1 MGCYPYG
8 VQSYE
13 LFFNITQK
21 SVILFIHG
29 GQSSDHRNLS
39 TEHTEGTDRRK
50 LSTELFWKL
59 LRKKSLG
66 EIFFKN
72 GLWPEIYSIQL
83 YWKSKSLNK
92 IFDYNAL
99 FLRVLPWARE
109 TIGLSA
115 RFCLCIKIFRR
126 ILTENAQQ
134 YVALLE
140 GFYRGSPYR
149 LDILTIILKKIFN

>member
-1 MGCYPYG
+1 MGCYPCG

-39 TEHTEGTDRRK
+39 TEHTEDTDI
-50 LSTELFWKL
+50 LGS
-59 LRKKSLG
+59 LRLEILE

-92 IFDYNAL
+92 IFDQY
-99 FLRVLPWARE
+99 
-109 TIGLSA
+109 
-115 RFCLCIKIFRR
+115 
-126 ILTENAQQ
+126 AQQ
-134 YVALLE
+134 YVALWE
-140 GFYRGSPYR
+140 ESYNGSPYR